1 MENFVIQMLH
11 VGAWVFGII
20 FLFAVIGV
28 FAVISWIVNA
38 MRKTEAAIEGGVHN
52 VQDKLQH
59 HDS

>member
-1 MENFVIQMLH
+1 LVGEMLRI
-11 VGAWVFGII
+11 GAWVFGIV

-38 MRKTEAAIEGGVHN
+38 LRKTESAIEGGVHN